1 MAESV
6 LFQKLSLVRFLIARW
21 ICGDMPTCSDWNGT
35 LKNIGSLRA
44 YKKSRLLF
52 HLEIRY
58 RTHDIFQIV
67 KSLTAPTGKE
77 IKSNQI
83 TNNQSTRQN
92 SRNSTSTY
100 LQRQLKFAQNKRS
113 KDHWT
118 SNFHA
123 RRFVWRVIVQFL
135 QGFNFTN
142 VTKKSTWMKLTHLHE
157 KIFKKTA
164 MTFPWSFMYTY
175 QAQLSTHLLNVP
187 RRLFVL

>member
-44 YKKSRLLF
+44 YKRCLLLF
-52 HLEIRY
+52 HL
-58 RTHDIFQIV
+58 HDIIQIV
-67 KSLTAPTGKE
+67 KSLTATPTPLEK
-77 IKSNQI
+77 KSNQI
-83 TNNQSTRQN
+83 TNLNHSTRQN
-92 SRNSTSTY
+92 SRNWTFRRAC
-100 LQRQLKFAQNKRS
+100 LQKQLKFAQNKRK

-175 QAQLSTHLLNVP
+175 QAQPSTHLLNVP
-187 RRLFVL
+187 RRLFFL